1 MMEAKNNSG
10 MRDWVVFI
18 KVAEVGNLSKAAQE
32 LNISISAVS
41 KSLSRLENY
50 INVTLLRRD
59 SRHLELTD
67 AGQKAYVK
75 IKYIT
80 SSFQSLLDELRNPN
94 N

>member
-41 KSLSRLENY
+41 KSL
-50 INVTLLRRD
+50 
-59 SRHLELTD
+59 
-67 AGQKAYVK
+67 
-75 IKYIT
+75 
-80 SSFQSLLDELRNPN
+80 
-94 N
+94 

>member
-59 SRHLELTD
+59 S
-67 AGQKAYVK
+67 
-75 IKYIT
+75 
-80 SSFQSLLDELRNPN
+80 
-94 N
+94 

>member
-59 SRHLELTD
+59 SRH
-67 AGQKAYVK
+67 
-75 IKYIT
+75 
-80 SSFQSLLDELRNPN
+80 
-94 N
+94 